1 MPGRRGTPG
10 ASLVIGEALID
21 VVRAPDG
28 TSREHV
34 GGSPLNVAV
43 GLARLGHP
51 VSLATHIGRDR
62 HGAMI
67 GEHLSEAG
75 VGLVPHSDRAED
87 TPVATATIDEQGQAE
102 YDFEVSWRVPEL
114 PQRAGHLHTG
124 SYGALMRPGGLDV
137 LAAMDGGRRTGT
149 VSYDP
154 NIRPALVP
162 DHDRAL
168 AEVERRIAVSDVV
181 KASDADLEWLAGRPL
196 DEDDLIGWLRAW
208 RDLGP
213 MLAVCTRGER
223 GALAVLP
230 SGRHLS
236 LPGASVDVADTV
248 GAGDSF
254 MSGLLS
260 GLLDAGL
267 LGGTDARS
275 RLRKA
280 RGRVVVPALQR
291 GLDAAAVTVTRVGA
305 QPPTRADL
313 GLPAPAPRR

>member
-1 MPGRRGTPG
+1 MAGRRGALGPT
-10 ASLVIGEALID
+10 LVIGEALID

-28 TSREHV
+28 TSTEHV

-43 GLARLGHP
+43 GLARLDHP

-62 HGAMI
+62 RGATI
-67 GEHLSEAG
+67 GAHLSDAG
-75 VGLVPHSDRAED
+75 VTLVPGSDLAED
-87 TPVATATIDEQGQAE
+87 TPVATATLDEQGQAE
-102 YDFEVSWRVPEL
+102 YDFDVAWRVPEL
-114 PQRAGHLHTG
+114 PQRTGHLHAG

-137 LAAMDGGRRTGT
+137 LAAMGGGRQAGT

-154 NIRPALVP
+154 NIRPSLIP
-162 DHDRAL
+162 GHDRAL
-168 AEVERRIAVSDVV
+168 EEVERRVAVSDVV
-181 KASDADLEWLAGRPL
+181 KASDADLEWLAGRSL
-196 DEDDLIGWLRAW
+196 DEDDLAGWLRSW

-213 MLAVCTRGER
+213 VLAVCTRGER

-230 SGRHLS
+230 SGRLVS
-236 LPGASVDVADTV
+236 LPGTAVEVADTV

-267 LGGTDARS
+267 LGGPEARS

-280 RGRVVVPALQR
+280 RGRVLVPAVQR
-291 GLDAAAVTVTRVGA
+291 GIDASAVTVTRTGA
-305 QPPTRADL
+305 HPPTRTDL
-313 GLPAPAPRR
+313 GLTSAKR

>member
-1 MPGRRGTPG
+1 MPGRRGAAGST
-10 ASLVIGEALID
+10 LVIGEALID
-21 VVRAPDG
+21 IVRSPDG
-28 TSREHV
+28 SGAEHV

-43 GLARLGHP
+43 GLARLDHS

-62 HGAMI
+62 YGAAI
-67 GEHLSEAG
+67 GAHLSDAG
-75 VGLVPHSDRAED
+75 VTLVPGSDRAED
-87 TPVATATIDEQGQAE
+87 TPVATATIDDHGQAE
-102 YDFEVSWRVPEL
+102 YDFEVTWRVPEL
-114 PQRAGHLHTG
+114 PQRTGHLHTG

-137 LAAMDGGRRTGT
+137 LAAMDGGRQAGT

-154 NIRPALVP
+154 NIRPSLVP
-162 DHDRAL
+162 DHDRAVD
-168 AEVERRIAVSDVV
+168 EVERRVAVSNVV

-196 DEDDLIGWLRAW
+196 DEDDLAEWLHTW

-213 MLAVCTRGER
+213 SLAVCTRGEH

-230 SGRHLS
+230 SGRLVS
-236 LPGASVDVADTV
+236 LPGASVQVVSTV

-267 LGGTDARS
+267 LGGPGARA

-280 RGRVVVPALQR
+280 RGRTLVPAIRR
-291 GLDAAAVTVTRVGA
+291 GIDASAVTVTRVGA
-305 QPPTRADL
+305 QPPSRAEL
-313 GLPAPAPRR
+313 GIGPAR

>member
-1 MPGRRGTPG
+1 MPGRRGAPRKT
-10 ASLVIGEALID
+10 LVIGEALID

-28 TSREHV
+28 SSAEHV

-43 GLARLGHP
+43 GLARLDHA

-62 HGAMI
+62 HGAAI
-67 GEHLSEAG
+67 GAHLSDAG
-75 VGLVPHSDRAED
+75 VALIPGSDRAED
-87 TPVATATIDEQGQAE
+87 TPVATATVDEHGQAE
-102 YDFEVSWRVPEL
+102 YDFEVTWRVPEL
-114 PQRAGHLHTG
+114 PQRTGHLHTG
-124 SYGALMRPGGLDV
+124 SYGALMPPGGVDV
-137 LAAMDGGRRTGT
+137 LAAMGGGRQVGT

-154 NIRPALVP
+154 NVRPSLVP
-162 DHDRAL
+162 RHDQAL
-168 AEVERRIAVSDVV
+168 EEVERRVAVSDVV

-196 DEDDLIGWLRAW
+196 DEDDLVGWLRAW
-208 RDLGP
+208 RDVGP
-213 MLAVCTRGER
+213 ALAVCTRGER

-230 SGRHLS
+230 SGRLVS
-236 LPGASVDVADTV
+236 LPGASVEVADTV

-267 LGGTDARS
+267 LGGPEARS

-280 RGRVVVPALQR
+280 RGRMLLPAIQR
-291 GLDAAAVTVTRVGA
+291 GIDASAVTVTQVGA

-313 GLPAPAPRR
+313 GLGPPR

>member
-10 ASLVIGEALID
+10 QTLVVGEALVD

-28 TSREHV
+28 TSTEHV

-51 VSLATHIGRDR
+51 VALATHIGRDR
-62 HGAMI
+62 EGAAI
-67 GEHLSEAG
+67 GAHLSDAG
-75 VGLVPHSDRAED
+75 VTLVPDSDRAED
-87 TPVATATIDEQGQAE
+87 TPVATATLDAQGRAE
-102 YDFEVSWRVPEL
+102 YTFDVTWQVPQL
-114 PQRAGHLHTG
+114 PDRTGHLHTG
-124 SYGALMRPGGLDV
+124 SYGALMRPGGVDV
-137 LAAMDGGRRTGT
+137 LAAMDGGRRIGT

-162 DHDRAL
+162 DHDL
-168 AEVERRIAVSDVV
+168 TLEEVQRRVAVSDVV
-181 KASDADLEWLAGRPL
+181 KASDEDIEWLAGRAL
-196 DEDDLIGWLRAW
+196 DEDGLVGWLHSW
-208 RDLGP
+208 RDLGVTV
-213 MLAVCTRGER
+213 AVCTRGEQ
-223 GALAVLP
+223 GALAVMP
-230 SGRHLS
+230 SGRLVS
-236 LPGASVDVADTV
+236 LPGTRVEVADTV

-280 RGRVVVPALQR
+280 RGRVVTHAVQR
-291 GLDAAAVTVTRVGA
+291 GIDASAVTVTRVGA
-305 QPPTRADL
+305 QPPTREDL
-313 GLPAPAPRR
+313 GLGPAR

>member
-1 MPGRRGTPG
+1 MPGRRTP
-10 ASLVIGEALID
+10 SPTLVIGEALID
-21 VVRAPDG
+21 VVRSPDG
-28 TSREHV
+28 TSTEHV

-43 GLARLGHP
+43 GLARLGHA

-62 HGAMI
+62 HGALI
-67 GEHLSEAG
+67 GEYLSEAG
-75 VGLVPHSDRAED
+75 VPLVPHSDRAED
-87 TPVATATIDEQGQAE
+87 TPVATATVDERGQAE

-114 PQRAGHLHTG
+114 PQRTGHLHAG
-124 SYGALMRPGGLDV
+124 SYAALMRPGGLDV

-154 NIRPALVP
+154 NIRAALVP

-168 AEVERRIAVSDVV
+168 AEVERRVAVSDVV
-181 KASDADLEWLAGRPL
+181 KASDADLEWLAGRRL
-196 DEDDLIGWLRAW
+196 DEDDLVGWLHAW

-213 MLAVCTRGER
+213 TLAVCTRGEH

-230 SGRHLS
+230 SGRQVS
-236 LPGASVDVADTV
+236 LPGAAVAVADTV

-267 LGGTDARS
+267 LGGPEARS

-280 RGRVVVPALQR
+280 RGRAVVPALQR
-291 GLDAAAVTVTRVGA
+291 GLDTSAVTVTRTGS

-313 GLPAPAPRR
+313 ALPPPSPKR